1 MEPNSEP
8 SSGRC
13 GTDYDARAAVSR
25 RTKLRNRARRKSG
38 RLPATQ
44 EFIRFGERFNQSIDY
59 LYGSLEKATAAILT
73 GFKGED
79 RRRLRDFIGAALES
93 DLTPDEQMKLWAKAC
108 TDWRFRGPDDLRRFL
123 AQVHLDLRKG
133 L

>member
-1 MEPNSEP
+1 M
-8 SSGRC
+8 
-13 GTDYDARAAVSR
+13 SR
-25 RTKLRNRARRKSG
+25 RTKLRNRARRTSG
-38 RLPATQ
+38 RLPATP

-59 LYGSLEKATAAILT
+59 LYGSLEEATAAILI

-79 RRRLRDFIGAALES
+79 WRRLRDFVGSVLAS

-108 TDWRFRGPDDLRRFL
+108 TDWRFHSPDDLRRFL
-123 AQVHLDLRKG
+123 TQVHLDLRKG

>member
-1 MEPNSEP
+1 M
-8 SSGRC
+8 
-13 GTDYDARAAVSR
+13 SR

-38 RLPATQ
+38 RLPATP
-44 EFIRFGERFNQSIDY
+44 EFIRFGEQFNQSIDY
-59 LYGSLEKATAAILT
+59 LYGSLVEATAAILT

-79 RRRLRDFIGAALES
+79 RRRRLRDFIGAALKS